1 MERGVI
7 YRIHTSYLSFDH
19 YYGKPN
25 IIAMQSAVLLQVA
38 PTQATGKPA
47 ELEQEV
53 QLVNI

>member
-1 MERGVI
+1 
-7 YRIHTSYLSFDH
+7 
-19 YYGKPN
+19 
-25 IIAMQSAVLLQVA
+25 MQSAVLLQVA